1 MAVVVE
7 LVLQQVWRFLKLLY
21 PSLVSKY
28 LSSNYFF
35 SAKRLFDEPSYLSIC
50 CVLTY
55 FVLSYAKVDGY
66 RWRLIASACILLSQ
80 SFSGLIGLAWVVYRD
95 DFLWKRCL
103 KARAAIVLPVV
114 SLGVFASPIF
124 VGRLERI
131 MEGVDGSTSHRVLG
145 SLELTENILN
155 QYPLAGIGLSQ
166 FKAWLSSRSF
176 DLEHH
181 FFMASLDTQ
190 VV

>member
-1 MAVVVE
+1 MA
-7 LVLQQVWRFLKLLY
+7 
-21 PSLVSKY
+21 
-28 LSSNYFF
+28 
-35 SAKRLFDEPSYLSIC
+35 I
-50 CVLTY
+50 
-55 FVLSYAKVDGY
+55 
-66 RWRLIASACILLSQ
+66 ACILLSQ

-95 DFLWKRCL
+95 DFLWKRYL

-131 MEGVDGSTSHRVLG
+131 MEGLDGSTSHRVLG

-155 QYPLAGIGLSQ
+155 QYPLAGIGLGQ

-181 FFMASLDTQ
+181 FFMASLDTGSGINNGFLLALGTAGLTGLIAYILFISSLSRDKGFL
-190 VV
+190 